1 MCYLIFFLINYR
13 LGFGVQLD
21 SLLKEEKVPFAV
33 SFDYL
38 QRLGAQRFINPLM
51 PMNEAITKYF
61 TPWKMSTN
69 DHLKC
74 VDSFADSVIAQRKK
88 EISEGKDDHK
98 DLLSRFMNTVNEKG
112 EKLNDIELR
121 DTVLNFIIAGRDT
134 TAQAL
139 SWLFYNLA
147 LQPRIEKKIMEEI
160 NNQISD
166 DDENN
171 SSALYEIIN
180 GLPYL
185 HAV

>member
-1 MCYLIFFLINYR
+1 MT
-13 LGFGVQLD
+13 
-21 SLLKEEKVPFAV
+21 EKVPFAE

-38 QRLGAQRFINPLM
+38 QRLGASRLINPTT
-51 PMNEAITKYF
+51 PIHEALGIF
-61 TPWKMSTN
+61 LPWKVSTK
-69 DHLKC
+69 DHLNT
-74 VDSFADSVIAQRKK
+74 VDSFADEVISKRRQ
-88 EISEGKDDHK
+88 EIANGENIQK
-98 DLLSRFMNTVNEKG
+98 DLLSRFMDATNENG

-147 LQPRIEKKIMEEI
+147 LQPRIEDKILKELHDK
-160 NNQISD
+160 ISED
-166 DDENN
+166 AEKD
-171 SSALYEIIN
+171 SPALYEIIS